1 MAGPSNPHA
10 MAPPKPGRTRTAP
23 PQTPSTWWGSKR
35 ILTYLLF
42 DATGI
47 IYFLVAFLAIR
58 LISALG
64 DGPIAWQAELDRL
77 ENPLYIA
84 FHLLCLISV
93 IFVAVR
99 FFRLFPKAQPP
110 MIGPLKPPPAAVIHT
125 MLYVVWIGITVLMTA
140 ILAGVLF

>member
-1 MAGPSNPHA
+1 

-23 PQTPSTWWGSKR
+23 PQKPASWWGAKR
-35 ILTYLLF
+35 ILIYLLF

-47 IYFLVAFLAIR
+47 IYFLVGFLAIR
-58 LISALG
+58 LIGDLG
-64 DGPIAWQAELDRL
+64 DGPMAWARAMESLR
-77 ENPLYIA
+77 NPIYIA
-84 FHLLCLISV
+84 FNALSLVAV

-110 MIGPLKPPPAAVIHT
+110 TIGPLKPPPTAVIHA
-125 MLYVVWIGITVLMTA
+125 MLYVVWFGITALMTA